1 MRNIR
6 SLLYIISIIQ
16 TFSRIVRGKDTTF
29 FVFLLLKSFLSLDT
43 PMKYQNILEEE
54 LKNKVATDWF
64 AGFDTTQILGKID
77 FSVFPEKGHL
87 FHSIPLLWAEAKT
100 GNYDTVTMFVQL
112 ILTIG
117 KAKTYQ
123 RMLPP
128 AFLGAFDFQKF
139 AFVPYEAIADVFSIN
154 DFNWN
159 VTPSNH
165 ESKEFALLKTRI
177 EAQLKENAYLFDF
190 EKDAKEL
197 RYFIEHNVKEASN
210 KAKQPIDKNNFVSIY
225 LRWLEVVKP
234 IIQTNW
240 EALKKKDILD
250 CDFYLADL
258 FVDDKGTETITDDTA
273 LYENLFVLFENQGYT
288 IRQENLKNIQGFDSS
303 FDALIRIKDK
313 ETYQNFWKLYKR
325 PPQSDYHDYI
335 IERRELLVD
344 QDVRERKGAF
354 FTPRQWVA
362 LSQQYLTDYLGEN
375 WQDEYY
381 VWDCAAGTGNLL
393 AGLTNKY
400 HIFASTLDQ
409 ADVNVMHERIQ
420 HGANLLDNHIFQFDF
435 LNDEFIPQR
444 EGGKL
449 PDTLFDIIS
458 NEEKRKKLVIYINP
472 PYAEGDNV
480 RGIGRKNIHISK
492 IHSKYQNIMGK
503 ASSEMFAQFFTRIY
517 TEIPNCKLAE
527 FSTLKILQAPNF
539 SDFRN
544 FYRAKL
550 EKIFLVPANTF
561 DNVSGEFPIAFF
573 IWDTNE
579 KEVFKEVIT
588 NVYDKKGNFLGVK
601 LLPSYDDKK
610 YISDWLGE
618 KSKDISNNNIG
629 HLASVGND
637 FQNQRMV
644 FLDNEEK
651 ENWKKGGRHTKIS
664 KENLITTSIYFAVRH
679 CIPADWLN
687 DRDQFLYPKDGWQ
700 EDKDFQTNCLAYT
713 LFHGQNRISAS
724 QYLSNEEKTPAETL
738 YNHWIPFREEEV
750 GAPTLFASHFMTDFM
765 AGKLGQKEAPTQEH
779 NLFTLA
785 GEENPKQEYSS
796 FVPKEPLQF
805 TPHSQAVFEAG
816 KALWQYYFSQPKVNV
831 NASLYDIREYFQ
843 GRNEKGKMNNKS
855 TDERY
860 NTLIGNLREALGVLA
875 REIEV
880 QVYAYGFLL

>member
-1 MRNIR
+1 
-6 SLLYIISIIQ
+6 
-16 TFSRIVRGKDTTF
+16 
-29 FVFLLLKSFLSLDT
+29 
-43 PMKYQNILEEE
+43 MKYQNILEEE

-87 FHSIPLLWAEAKT
+87 FHTIPLLWAEAKT

-123 RMLPP
+123 QIVPP

-190 EKDAKEL
+190 EKEAKEL
-197 RYFIEHNVKEASN
+197 RYFIEHNVKEATN

-400 HIFASTLDQ
+400 RIFASTLDQ

-449 PDTLFDIIS
+449 PDTLFDIIT
-458 NEEKRKKLVIYINP
+458 NEEKRKKLVVYINP
-472 PYAEGDNV
+472 PYAEAGNKSTLFGKGENKTDVAVKMNTY
-480 RGIGRKNIHISK
+480 
-492 IHSKYQNIMGK
+492 SKYVDKIGI
-503 ASSEMFAQFFTRIY
+503 AGRELFAQFLIRIY
-517 TEIPNCKLAE
+517 KEIPNSKIAN
-527 FSTLKILQAPNF
+527 FSTLKNLQSPNF
-539 SDFRN
+539 SDFRKE
-544 FYRAKL
+544 YRAKL
-550 EKIFLVPANTF
+550 EKIFAVPADTF
-561 DNVSGEFPIAFF
+561 DNVKGQFPIAFM
-573 IWDTNE
+573 IWDGE
-579 KEVFKEVIT
+579 KEEEFKQINIT
-588 NVYDKKGNFLGVK
+588 FFNKEGIPLFKKNILSF
-601 LLPSYDDKK
+601 DDRKNIVNWILSHK
-610 YISDWLGE
+610 DERE
-618 KSKDISNNNIG
+618 KEAIGFANN
-629 HLASVGND
+629 ARND
-637 FQNQRMV
+637 FQHQNYV
-644 FLDNEEK
+644 YIIN
-651 ENWKKGGRHTKIS
+651 KKSQLPVPRGWWITKN
-664 KENLITTSIYFAVRH
+664 NLFIFSIHFAVRLV
-679 CIPADWLN
+679 IKADWYN

-713 LFHGQNRISAS
+713 LFHGQNRISS
-724 QYLSNEEKTPAETL
+724 AEGT
-738 YNHWIPFREEEV
+738 NHWIPFTEQEV
-750 GAPTLFASHFMTDFM
+750 NAPTLFASHFMTDFM
-765 AGKLGQKEAPTQEH
+765 AGKLGQKEAPAQEH

-805 TPHSQAVFEAG
+805 TPQAQAVFEAG

-875 REIEV
+875 QEIEV

>member
-1 MRNIR
+1 
-6 SLLYIISIIQ
+6 
-16 TFSRIVRGKDTTF
+16 
-29 FVFLLLKSFLSLDT
+29 
-43 PMKYQNILEEE
+43 MKYQNILEEE

-123 RMLPP
+123 RMVPP

-159 VTPSNH
+159 VTPSHH

-177 EAQLKENAYLFDF
+177 EAQLKENAYWFDF

-375 WQDEYY
+375 WQEEYY

-400 HIFASTLDQ
+400 RIFASTLDQ

-458 NEEKRKKLVIYINP
+458 DKEKRKKLVIYINP
-472 PYAEGDNV
+472 PYAESGNAKQKA
-480 RGIGRKNIHISK
+480 GTGKNKAGTAIGNRTYE
-492 IHSKYQNIMGK
+492 KYKELIKK
-503 ASSEMFAQFFTRIY
+503 ASNELFAQFLIRIY
-517 TEIPNCKLAE
+517 KEIPTCKIAQ
-527 FSTLKILQAPNF
+527 FSKLKIVQSLSF
-539 SDFRN
+539 SDFRKI
-544 FYRAKL
+544 YRAKL
-550 EKIFLVPANTF
+550 EIFFTVPANTF
-561 DNVSGEFPIAFF
+561 DNVKGKFRIGFF
-573 IWDTNE
+573 IWDSE
-579 KEVFKEVIT
+579 KEEHFKYKKGYFLDRNGKLKYIKGVFAIDDIKEFLNYWIKEVSLPSKEESIGILACST
-588 NVYDKKGNFLGVK
+588 PDYQHNNEINISLKKGKGH
-601 LLPSYDDKK
+601 
-610 YISDWLGE
+610 ISFI
-618 KSKDISNNNIG
+618 DINRQNIIP
-629 HLASVGND
+629 A
-637 FQNQRMV
+637 
-644 FLDNEEK
+644 
-651 ENWKKGGRHTKIS
+651 
-664 KENLITTSIYFAVRH
+664 SIYLACRL
-679 CIPADWLN
+679 CINADEDN
-687 DRDQFLYPKDGWQ
+687 DRDPFIYPKDGWQ

-724 QYLSNEEKTPAETL
+724 QYLSNEEKTSAETL

-765 AGKLGQKEAPTQEH
+765 AGKLGQKETPTQEH

-785 GEENPKQEYSS
+785 GAENPKQECSS

-805 TPHSQAVFEAG
+805 TPQAQAVLEAG

-875 REIEV
+875 QEIEV